1 MASFINP
8 TTKKR
13 RLEKSV
19 ISWQQP
25 FKMWRCD
32 LSKRRPLPQ
41 LRRYLTKKTRASKWL
56 KTVPTLTKK
65 SRRQHINKEQA
76 IIIVVEVELEVVV
89 ELLLEAVVVPSVPGK
104 TSTNSRLELTP
115 LPIYLER
122 RVSVT
127 NLLRY
132 AVTGPLLLNSA
143 RINLKSLTLLLPLY
157 FPTKLSKQVKSSNT
171 MLTLINR
178 APTSRLLFLRLIQSQ
193 NNSTT
198 LQL

>member
-1 MASFINP
+1 
-8 TTKKR
+8 
-13 RLEKSV
+13 
-19 ISWQQP
+19 
-25 FKMWRCD
+25 MWRCD

-76 IIIVVEVELEVVV
+76 IIIVVEVELVVVV
-89 ELLLEAVVVPSVPGK
+89 ELLLEAVGVPSVPGK
-104 TSTNSRLELTP
+104 TSTNSRLEPTP

-143 RINLKSLTLLLPLY
+143 RINLKNLTLLLPFY
-157 FPTKLSKQVKSSNT
+157 FPTKSKQVKSSNT

-178 APTSRLLFLRLIQSQ
+178 APTSRLLFLRLTQSQ
-193 NNSTT
+193 KNSTT